1 MRKFWYFDKI
11 VIVTGASSGFGK
23 LICEHLVNNC
33 GCKVYGIARRE
44 SNLQLLK
51 EQLGE
56 NFDYF
61 AMDVSIEQNW
71 IDLAKKLN
79 ENNIFPDVLINN
91 AGILPK
97 FKKFEN
103 IDGETF
109 TSVLNTNFYASVFSV
124 KHLLPILKK
133 SSSPAIINVASS
145 ASLATVIGTSAYS
158 ASKSALKSFTECVM
172 LENKEVYVAIVCPGF
187 AKTEIFR
194 SQNSGIEGNSLFNL
208 VCSDPKKSV
217 KKMLKKIARKKPRII
232 IGFDAHLMNLGY
244 KLFPVTTNRLIAW
257 VLKRAKLELF
267 DEVFN

>member
-1 MRKFWYFDKI
+1 MRKFWYFDKT

-33 GCKVYGIARRE
+33 ACKVYGIARRE

-97 FKKFEN
+97 FK
-103 IDGETF
+103 
-109 TSVLNTNFYASVFSV
+109 L
-124 KHLLPILKK
+124 
-133 SSSPAIINVASS
+133 
-145 ASLATVIGTSAYS
+145 SLQVVT
-158 ASKSALKSFTECVM
+158 
-172 LENKEVYVAIVCPGF
+172 
-187 AKTEIFR
+187 
-194 SQNSGIEGNSLFNL
+194 IEQFL
-208 VCSDPKKSV
+208 
-217 KKMLKKIARKKPRII
+217 
-232 IGFDAHLMNLGY
+232 
-244 KLFPVTTNRLIAW
+244 
-257 VLKRAKLELF
+257 
-267 DEVFN
+267 